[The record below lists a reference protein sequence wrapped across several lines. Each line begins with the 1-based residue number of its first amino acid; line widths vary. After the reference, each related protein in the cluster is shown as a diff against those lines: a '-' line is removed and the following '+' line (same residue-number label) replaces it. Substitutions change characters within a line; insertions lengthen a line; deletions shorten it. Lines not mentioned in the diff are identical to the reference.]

1 MSSKNH
7 TVWTGVI
14 HCLLQIYY
22 KPELKRKRYARQ
34 YIALK
39 FAQVVGVMLKYISL
53 EEADKTAERAD
64 QMASGITAGGF
75 GGMDGGRVIQMAV
88 IAAIEGG
95 PQRQHRIG
103 NQDQPNRHSYDD
115 SDEEDSER
123 PGDGRGSSAKTSDCL
138 STLLAI
144 SAADT
149 LVRRGTGPA
158 P

>member
-53 EEADKTAERAD
+53 EE
-64 QMASGITAGGF
+64 
-75 GGMDGGRVIQMAV
+75 
-88 IAAIEGG
+88 
-95 PQRQHRIG
+95 
-103 NQDQPNRHSYDD
+103 
-115 SDEEDSER
+115 
-123 PGDGRGSSAKTSDCL
+123 
-138 STLLAI
+138 LLAG
-144 SAADT
+144 T
-149 LVRRGTGPA
+149 LSVERRLRFKGIK
-158 P
+158 